1 MADTQ
6 LAASQPDGHAVTDT
20 DRSRTRV
27 IRKPV
32 VLARVGVSDT
42 TLWRLVRAGKFPRP
56 MQLSPG
62 TVGWPEHEVDAWIAA
77 RAAERK

>member
-1 MADTQ
+1 MADLQTSAMTVGEQ
-6 LAASQPDGHAVTDT
+6 TTGTT
-20 DRSRTRV
+20 DRPRV
-27 IRKPV
+27 IRKPT

-77 RAAERK
+77 RSAERK